1 MKVVNAQEMREIDQR
16 AMDDFKIPGIILMEN
31 AGFMVSQEVLKMI
44 SVLRGKTVT
53 IFVGK
58 GNNGGD
64 GYVAARHLFNL
75 GADVNVI
82 MLENPDFMKG
92 DAAVNMEIWRR
103 MGQKIYTVTQ
113 NEDFNAARLLLVKTD
128 LIVDAIFGTGFKG
141 SVKEHIGLVI
151 ESINASRKPVV
162 AVDIPSGVEADTGR
176 VNGPCVRA
184 NVTVTFGLPKVGL
197 LSEPG
202 ASYAGSLKIADIS
215 LPVPLLTD
223 NHIKCNMIE
232 RSMVKGWLPFRQ
244 NYSYKGDYGR
254 VLVVAGSRG
263 MAGAAC
269 LTAEAAARIGAGL
282 VNLVVPESIYEPV
295 CAKLTE
301 VMVTPAAETVEGT
314 LSKEALPLIKGLTER
329 ADVLALG
336 PGMSTNPQTME
347 AVRKL
352 ISLTHLPLVLDAD
365 GINAFIEHKDLL
377 KNYKQPLVLTP
388 HPGEMARLAE
398 SLTDKVQGNRLAEA
412 RLWSEQLKVVLVLKG
427 AKTIIAAPDGTA
439 YINVTGNPGMAT
451 GGTGDVLTG
460 IIAGLIAQGMDAV
473 TSAAAGVYLHGAA
486 GDEAAK
492 EKGLMGL
499 VAGDVLRALPE
510 VTQSIEVL

>member
-1 MKVVNAQEMREIDQR
+1 M
-16 AMDDFKIPGIILMEN
+16 
-31 AGFMVSQEVLKMI
+31 
-44 SVLRGKTVT
+44 T
-53 IFVGK
+53 
-58 GNNGGD
+58 
-64 GYVAARHLFNL
+64 
-75 GADVNVI
+75 
-82 MLENPDFMKG
+82 ENPDTMKG

-113 NEDFNAARLLLVKTD
+113 NEDFNTARLLLVKTD

-141 SVKEHIGLVI
+141 FVKEHIGLII
-151 ESINASRKPVV
+151 ESINASGKPVI

-184 NVTVTFGLPKVGL
+184 NVTVTFGLPKIGL
-197 LSEPG
+197 LMEPG
-202 ASYAGSLKIADIS
+202 ASYTGSLRIADIS
-215 LPVPLLTD
+215 LPLPLLTD

-244 NYSYKGDYGR
+244 NYSHKGDYGR
-254 VLVVAGSRG
+254 VLVIAGSRG

-282 VNLVVPESIYEPV
+282 VNLVVPESIYAPV

-301 VMVTPAAETVEGT
+301 VMVTPVPETAEGT
-314 LSKEALPLIKGLTER
+314 LSKEALPLIKGLAER

-336 PGMSTNPQTME
+336 PGLSTNPQTME

-352 ISLTHLPLVLDAD
+352 ISLSNLPLVLDAD
-365 GINAFIEHKDLL
+365 GINAFINHKDILES
-377 KNYKQPLVLTP
+377 YRQPLVLTP
-388 HPGEMARLAE
+388 HPGEMSRLAE
-398 SLTDKVQGNRLAEA
+398 SSIDKIQSNRLQEA
-412 RLWSEQLKVVLVLKG
+412 RLWSDRLNAVLVLKG

-451 GGTGDVLTG
+451 GGSGDVLTG

-473 TSAAAGVYLHGAA
+473 TSAAAGVYLHGLA
-486 GDEAAK
+486 GDEAARK
-492 EKGLMGL
+492 KGLMGL
-499 VAGDVLRALPE
+499 LAGDILSTLPE
-510 VTQSIEVL
+510 VTKSIEVL